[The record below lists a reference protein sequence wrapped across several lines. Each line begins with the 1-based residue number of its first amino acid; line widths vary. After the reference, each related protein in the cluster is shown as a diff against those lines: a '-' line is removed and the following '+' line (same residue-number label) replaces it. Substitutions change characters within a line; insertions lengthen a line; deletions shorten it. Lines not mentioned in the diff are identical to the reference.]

1 MARWLTESKQA
12 LKDLQSKHVVLRE
25 NHLATLAE
33 ARFLARK
40 PSILEPGRIHLL
52 SKRIETEIKCI
63 RKRERIRHLHKLIGQ
78 ALAPSNHSNGL
89 QRVNIPAT
97 KTDTPYPAGPD
108 PKTLDGPW
116 RSITSPTLMAH
127 HICAVN
133 HRQYNQ
139 ALPPPPRFGKDTLN
153 SYFGYNGNTA
163 GAEDIIQGI
172 LPPGSIRNSLLPES
186 NALLSTLTTFP
197 HQICNVLPSII
208 TPAAFQTL
216 YQALDEKI
224 SSSPSGHHL
233 GHYKVTSKSNLLTQ
247 IHSMMM
253 SIPVLTATSPS
264 RYRSLILIRE
274 TTSPLGDCLCLD
286 HPGIAIV
293 QY

>member
-1 MARWLTESKQA
+1 MLYSERQATRRYSDTYLWSPELSKAISSYRYWTLLLKKAKGYFVRDSTLLELQWLANLNPECIPASLNIRDMARWLTESKQA

-139 ALPPPPRFGKDTLN
+139 ALPPPPASGKT
-153 SYFGYNGNTA
+153 
-163 GAEDIIQGI
+163 
-172 LPPGSIRNSLLPES
+172 
-186 NALLSTLTTFP
+186 
-197 HQICNVLPSII
+197 H
-208 TPAAFQTL
+208 
-216 YQALDEKI
+216 
-224 SSSPSGHHL
+224 
-233 GHYKVTSKSNLLTQ
+233 
-247 IHSMMM
+247 
-253 SIPVLTATSPS
+253 
-264 RYRSLILIRE
+264 
-274 TTSPLGDCLCLD
+274 
-286 HPGIAIV
+286 
-293 QY
+293 